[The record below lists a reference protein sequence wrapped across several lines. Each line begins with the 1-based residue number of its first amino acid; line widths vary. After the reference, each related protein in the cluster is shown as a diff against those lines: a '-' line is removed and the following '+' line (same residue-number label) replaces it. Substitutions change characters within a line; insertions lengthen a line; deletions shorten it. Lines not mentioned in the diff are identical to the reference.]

1 LEAINI
7 PLKKWIIKSNWYWTY
22 TTGLGNTYQYYDYIV
37 INENEE
43 RGIIKVGD
51 FTCVEIGRE
60 EKDSGD
66 YCSIYP
72 KIADEN
78 GVLYKL
84 KYETRS
90 AEGIEILLPLIRD
103 MIEIT
108 EAGSHNN
115 WLLKKENQNLKL
127 KISELETQIN
137 ELQKK
142 I

>member
-1 LEAINI
+1 
-7 PLKKWIIKSNWYWTY
+7 
-22 TTGLGNTYQYYDYIV
+22 
-37 INENEE
+37 
-43 RGIIKVGD
+43 
-51 FTCVEIGRE
+51 
-60 EKDSGD
+60 
-66 YCSIYP
+66 
-72 KIADEN
+72 
-78 GVLYKL
+78 
-84 KYETRS
+84 
-90 AEGIEILLPLIRD
+90 